1 MSDLVSLLDGLL
13 AAVALEAVLLLL
25 WQRRTGAGLPP
36 AELLPTLLAGA
47 GLMLAWRASAA
58 GAPPLWVA
66 AAMAMAGV
74 AHAIDLG
81 RRWRRGRHARGQTQT
96 RPQTQATL

>member
-1 MSDLVSLLDGLL
+1 MSHLVSLLDGLL
-13 AAVALEAVLLLL
+13 AVVALEAVLLLL
-25 WQRRTGAGLPP
+25 WRRRSGAGLPA

-58 GAPPLWVA
+58 GAPALWVG
-66 AAMAMAGV
+66 AAMALAGV

-81 RRWRRGRHARGQTQT
+81 RRWRRGRRSLAQSP
-96 RPQTQATL
+96 PQTQATV